1 MNITQH
7 KNYVKVSDFGQ
18 INLELTLD
26 CGQAFRWESLPDN
39 SFFGIA
45 SSKETRVK
53 KEGNSLLFFN
63 TPIEDVK
70 DFWVNYFDL
79 NSDYEHILE
88 RLCNDKKISL
98 AHSMYGTIRLL
109 NQG

>member
-7 KNYVKVSDFGQ
+7 KEYVKVSNFGQ

-26 CGQAFRWESLPDN
+26 CGQAFRWERLPDN

-45 SSKETRVK
+45 DSKETRVK
-53 KEGNSLLFFN
+53 KEGDALLFFG
-63 TPIEDVK
+63 TSEEDVR

-79 NSDYEHILE
+79 TDDYEAI
-88 RLCNDKKISL
+88 
-98 AHSMYGTIRLL
+98 
-109 NQG
+109 